1 MIPNLILNI
10 SFHVQEIFNP
20 TQSSTKMKPNL
31 IILVSKKD
39 IAAAILSLIYLFLI
53 DIGQSVKNCQRVDK
67 TVRGA

>member
-1 MIPNLILNI
+1 MI
-10 SFHVQEIFNP
+10 
-20 TQSSTKMKPNL
+20 PNL

-53 DIGQSVKNCQRVDK
+53 DIGQSVKNCPRIDK